1 MPEVKD
7 VDDIDTDDEFDEE
20 EGEGEIEDNPRNVLQ
35 VKQTAN
41 PAMVI
46 KQQVAVS
53 PAAKQPPCNVQN
65 VKCQQPQFVNE
76 FP

>member
-1 MPEVKD
+1 
-7 VDDIDTDDEFDEE
+7 
-20 EGEGEIEDNPRNVLQ
+20 VLQ